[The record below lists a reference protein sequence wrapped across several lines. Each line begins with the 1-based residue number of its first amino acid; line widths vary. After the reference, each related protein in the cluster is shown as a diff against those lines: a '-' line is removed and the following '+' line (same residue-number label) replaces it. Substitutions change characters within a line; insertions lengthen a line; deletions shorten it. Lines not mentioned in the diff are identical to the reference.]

1 MTNGDQTIR
10 LLESLI
16 RLQSVVYELAKT
28 VETLA
33 ELEKHR
39 SERLT
44 VANERL
50 AGSVAAFVESAR
62 LLTEREVIAH
72 IQSEQPLP
80 IPEFS
85 KKHPK

>member
-62 LLTEREVIAH
+62 LLTERDTVAVAG
-72 IQSEQPLP
+72 
-80 IPEFS
+80 S
-85 KKHPK
+85 KEEK